1 MLRKMDT
8 KTLDKRSVKRT
19 KMVLGLRVPQP
30 QSHASDLLVHTLDIS
45 SSGAKV
51 GAVREWIQP
60 GSILMVQRGHM
71 RARCLVMWSREI
83 APREIQI
90 GIKFL
95 GQDAHLWGLE
105 LEDDRVGVWFSESER

>member
-1 MLRKMDT
+1 MLSKMNPRA
-8 KTLDKRSVKRT
+8 LDKRSVKRT

-30 QSHASDLLVHTLDIS
+30 QSHAPDLLVHTLDIS
-45 SSGAKV
+45 TSGAKV

-60 GSILMVQRGHM
+60 GSILVVQRGHT

-95 GQDAHLWGLE
+95 GQDVHLWGVDLD
-105 LEDDRVGVWFSESER
+105 DDRVGIWASASER